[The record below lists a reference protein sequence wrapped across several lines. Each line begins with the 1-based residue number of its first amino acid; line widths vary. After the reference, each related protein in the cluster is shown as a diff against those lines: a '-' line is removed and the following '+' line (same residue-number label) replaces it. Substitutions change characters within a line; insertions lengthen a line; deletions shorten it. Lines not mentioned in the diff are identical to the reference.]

1 MKSPIV
7 VGIFFGYL
15 LDKLLGTRPWMLFLA
30 AVGFLGLEHSL
41 ISGKNRRFF
50 SFDLS

>member
-1 MKSPIV
+1 MLNFPGV
-7 VGIFFGYL
+7 L
-15 LDKLLGTRPWMLFLA
+15 ATPNRPWMLFLA